1 LEIRDLLHGT
11 VTIEPGER
19 PVLDSRYFQR
29 LRGIKQMG
37 FSEFS
42 FPSATH
48 SRFSHSVG
56 ALATVT
62 RAWDVLERRTSGL
75 IPRRF
80 RRLLRLAALLH
91 DIGHGPLSHSTE
103 FAMPEVGALKLPHGL
118 GKEPKRRATHED
130 YTLKIL
136 LDSSLTALLD
146 SAGTPDGFSALHVA
160 ALIEPNVETGD
171 DFFLEHFH
179 GQRLN
184 FRPLLEQLISS
195 ELDADRMD
203 YLRRDSLHAGVSYG
217 QFDFDWIVQNLTLST
232 DRGRV
237 YLALEHRA
245 LYAFEDFLLS
255 RLHMF
260 LMVYFHYKSV
270 IYEEMLKAYMQ
281 GPRCTYRIP
290 ADIERYLGCD
300 DAELAA
306 HLTKS
311 KDPWARRIAEHQ
323 PLRRVIEIHSG
334 IPATTTAHQ
343 EQERLLNRT
352 ENALRAQ
359 KIAYLRSTSHG
370 VLSKYF
376 GRARHP
382 LFVRYDNLASPASFI
397 PLEKCTD
404 LFRKSSEPRVITRIY
419 ADEKD
424 LERFRPIKNLPL
436 RFEDPETRLDF

>member
-1 LEIRDLLHGT
+1 LEIRDPLHGT
-11 VTIEPGER
+11 VIIEPGEL
-19 PVLDSRYFQR
+19 PVLNSPYVQR
-29 LRGIKQMG
+29 LRGIKQVG
-37 FSEFS
+37 FSEYS

-48 SRFSHSVG
+48 SRFSHSLG
-56 ALATVT
+56 ALETIT
-62 RAWDVLERRTSGL
+62 RAWEVLEKRALGML
-75 IPRRF
+75 PKRF
-80 RRLLRLAALLH
+80 RRLLRLTALLH

-103 FAMPEVGALKLPHGL
+103 FAMPEVGALKLPKSL
-118 GKEPKRRATHED
+118 TQDLKRRATHED

-136 LDSSLTALLD
+136 LDSALTPHLKTAGLADGFQAIHLAALL
-146 SAGTPDGFSALHVA
+146 
-160 ALIEPNVETGD
+160 EPSVDPAD
-171 DFFLEHFH
+171 DFFIDHVE
-179 GQRLN
+179 GQRID

-217 QFDFDWIVQNLTLST
+217 QFDFDWIVQNLTLSL
-232 DRGRV
+232 DRGKA
-237 YLALEHRA
+237 YLAIEHRA

-281 GPRCTYRIP
+281 TESCTYRIP
-290 ADIERYLGCD
+290 ADIESYLSCD
-300 DAELAA
+300 DAELAS
-306 HLTKS
+306 HLAS
-311 KDPWARRIAEHQ
+311 SNDAWARRIAQHR
-323 PLRRVIEIHSG
+323 PLRRVVEIHSG

-359 KIAYLRSTSHG
+359 KIAYLRSTSRG
-370 VLSKYF
+370 ILSKYF

-382 LFVRYDNLASPASFI
+382 LLVRYDNLVNPASFI

-424 LERFRPIKNLPL
+424 LEAFRPIKNLPL